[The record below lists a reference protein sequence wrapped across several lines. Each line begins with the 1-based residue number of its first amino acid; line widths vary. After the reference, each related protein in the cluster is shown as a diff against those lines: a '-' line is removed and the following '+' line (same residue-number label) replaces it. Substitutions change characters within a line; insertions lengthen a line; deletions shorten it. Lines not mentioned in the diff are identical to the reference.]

1 MNQERQAL
9 LSLWSWPASVPGN
22 FRSQWG
28 SGGGDGVAA
37 EGRELGALAFRLS
50 LSLTFS
56 TSEQTASLTRTWFS
70 QLPSGR
76 PQGMF

>member
-1 MNQERQAL
+1 M
-9 LSLWSWPASVPGN
+9 
-22 FRSQWG
+22 
-28 SGGGDGVAA
+28 AA
-37 EGRELGALAFRLS
+37 EGRESGALAFRLS

-70 QLPSGR
+70 QLSSGR